1 MNLCSRHGKL
11 GKDYKE
17 GIMYMSSH
25 KSERLGLKPDDEAII
40 CKLYQQMIDGWN
52 AGNGDAFAAPY
63 TDDSDF
69 IGFDG
74 THMKGCQEIA
84 SFHQMLFDKF
94 LKGSRLIGKI
104 RGIRFVTTDVAMM
117 IAVGGTIMAGQ
128 SDIEPERNS
137 IHTIVAIKRDNNWY
151 FTAFQNSR
159 AQYIGR
165 PEESQALTEE
175 LRQELSMASKRKTY

>member
-1 MNLCSRHGKL
+1 
-11 GKDYKE
+11 
-17 GIMYMSSH
+17 
-25 KSERLGLKPDDEAII
+25 
-40 CKLYQQMIDGWN
+40 MIDGWN
-52 AGNGDAFAAPY
+52 ASSGDAFAAPY

-74 THMKGCQEIA
+74 TYMKGRREIA

-94 LKGSRLIGKI
+94 LRGSHLIGKI
-104 RGIRFVTTDVAMM
+104 RSIRFVTIDIAIM
-117 IAVGGTIMAGQ
+117 IAVGGTVMAGK

-137 IHTIVAIKRDNNWY
+137 IHTIVAVKRDSNWY

-159 AQYIGR
+159 AQYVGR

-175 LRQELSMASKRKTY
+175 LRQELLMASKKTD

>member
-1 MNLCSRHGKL
+1 MNSQKPRTL
-11 GKDYKE
+11 D
-17 GIMYMSSH
+17 
-25 KSERLGLKPDDEAII
+25 SESDDEVAIRM
-40 CKLYQQMIDGWN
+40 LYQQMIDGWN
-52 AGNGDAFAAPY
+52 AGKGDAFAAPY

-74 THMKGCQEIA
+74 TYMKGRQQIA

-94 LKGSRLIGKI
+94 VKGSRLIGKI
-104 RGIRFVTTDVAMM
+104 RSIRFVTVDIAIM
-117 IAVGGTIMAGQ
+117 IAVGGTVMAGQ

-137 IHTIVAIKRDNNWY
+137 IHTIVAVKRENYWH

-165 PEESQALTEE
+165 PEKSQSLTEE
-175 LRQELSMASKRKTY
+175 LRRELLRHLRERQIKSRNTY

>member
-1 MNLCSRHGKL
+1 MEGLERTIESRAKTMDSTL
-11 GKDYKE
+11 
-17 GIMYMSSH
+17 
-25 KSERLGLKPDDEAII
+25 PDSGSDETTIR
-40 CKLYQQMIDGWN
+40 KLYQRTIDGWN
-52 AGNGDAFAAPY
+52 KASGDAFAAPY

-74 THMKGCQEIA
+74 TYMKGRQEIA

-94 LKGSRLIGKI
+94 LRGSRLIGKVRSI
-104 RGIRFVTTDVAMM
+104 RVVTVDVAIM
-117 IAVGGTIMAGQ
+117 IAVGGTVMAGQ

-137 IHTIVAIKRDNNWY
+137 IHTIVAVKRNNNWY

-175 LRQELSMASKRKTY
+175 LRQELLMQSKRGKID

>member
-1 MNLCSRHGKL
+1 MR
-11 GKDYKE
+11 
-17 GIMYMSSH
+17 SH
-25 KSERLGLKPDDEAII
+25 KSSKALNSTSDDEAAIQD
-40 CKLYQQMIDGWN
+40 LYQQMIDGWN
-52 AGNGDAFAAPY
+52 AGNGNAFAAPY

-74 THMKGCQEIA
+74 TYMKGRQEIA

-94 LKGSRLIGKI
+94 LRGSRLIGKI
-104 RGIRFVTTDVAMM
+104 RSMRFVTMDIAIM
-117 IAVGGTIMAGQ
+117 IAVGGTVMAGQ
-128 SDIEPERNS
+128 SDVEPERNS
-137 IHTIVAIKRDNNWY
+137 IHTIVAVKYDNHWY

-175 LRQELSMASKRKTY
+175 LSQELSMTSKE

>member
-1 MNLCSRHGKL
+1 
-11 GKDYKE
+11 
-17 GIMYMSSH
+17 
-25 KSERLGLKPDDEAII
+25 
-40 CKLYQQMIDGWN
+40 MIDGWN
-52 AGNGDAFAAPY
+52 ASSGDAFAAPY

-74 THMKGCQEIA
+74 TYMKGRREIA

-94 LKGSRLIGKI
+94 LRGSHLIGKI
-104 RGIRFVTTDVAMM
+104 RSIRFVTIDIAIM
-117 IAVGGTIMAGQ
+117 IAVGGTVMAGK

-137 IHTIVAIKRDNNWY
+137 IHTIVAVKRDSNWY

-159 AQYIGR
+159 TQYVGR

-175 LRQELSMASKRKTY
+175 LRQELLMASKKTD